1 MTICFT
7 DGMPDVSFDADWI
20 RTVLHV
26 LSVSVWLGGQ
36 IVMLGL
42 LPALRS
48 LSDETAPRAGARAFG
63 RVAWP
68 AFGVA
73 VATGI
78 WNLLAIDLA
87 DATSAYNAVFGIK
100 LMLVVI
106 SGGAAAVHQ
115 TTRTPALRGI
125 TGGVGF
131 VAALVAFALGIAMAH

>member
-1 MTICFT
+1 ML
-7 DGMPDVSFDADWI
+7 DVSFDADWV

-48 LSDETAPRAGARAFG
+48 LQDEEAPRAAARAFG
-63 RVAWP
+63 HVAWP

-78 WNLLAIDLA
+78 WNLLAVDVA
-87 DATSAYNAVFGIK
+87 EATGAYNAVFGVK
-100 LMLVVI
+100 LLLVAV
-106 SGGAAAVHQ
+106 SGAAAALHQ
-115 TTRTPALRGI
+115 STPSRAVRGV

-131 VAALVAFALGIAMAH
+131 VAAFGAFALGIAMAH